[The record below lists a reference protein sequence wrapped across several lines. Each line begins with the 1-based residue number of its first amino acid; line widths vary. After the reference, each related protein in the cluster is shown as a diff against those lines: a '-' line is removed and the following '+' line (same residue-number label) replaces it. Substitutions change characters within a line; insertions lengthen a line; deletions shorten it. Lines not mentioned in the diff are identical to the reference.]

1 MQPRRREDV
10 EENRISGLS
19 SRLRVF
25 VVAFVLSRA
34 PFSSPRVRGP
44 RADASATT
52 VHRSRRRRQDR
63 RRRAC
68 ARRHGARDTGACR
81 RRLRRQVRRPAG
93 ACRVG
98 DLGGCG
104 LRRIARR
111 RARRAGISG
120 GRRAAGPSDCLPLP
134 EGSRAAPHRWP
145 DADVVP
151 REDVSG
157 HAGRRRPGGRGVL
170 RFTPEDLA
178 RLHERSRRGPA
189 RARARAAARTSAA
202 DRRTR
207 VGRSR

>member
-1 MQPRRREDV
+1 MQPRRLEDAKKILDPV
-10 EENRISGLS
+10 FFAFGLRGCICALAGAFLVCAGMGS
-19 SRLRVF
+19 S
-25 VVAFVLSRA
+25 AQT
-34 PFSSPRVRGP
+34 PP
-44 RADASATT
+44 ATT
-52 VHRSRRRRQDR
+52 VHRPRRRRQDR
-63 RRRAC
+63 RRRAR

-104 LRRIARR
+104 FRRIARR

-120 GRRAAGPSDCLPLP
+120 GRRAAGPAHCLPLP

-157 HAGRRRPGGRGVL
+157 HAGPRRPGGRGVL

-202 DRRTR
+202 DWRTR